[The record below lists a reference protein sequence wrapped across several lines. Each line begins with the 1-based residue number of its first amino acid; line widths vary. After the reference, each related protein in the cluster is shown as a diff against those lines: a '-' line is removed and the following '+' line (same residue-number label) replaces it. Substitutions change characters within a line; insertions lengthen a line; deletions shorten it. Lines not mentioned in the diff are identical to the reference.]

1 MVTVD
6 SRWIGLDAVQFMFP
20 PRVTF
25 VGNIQPARLRAY
37 LSDTLA
43 SAPSDDRL
51 FQRFQILVWPDTSR
65 SWKLTERPPNAGALA
80 TTEKVF
86 SILANISSEN
96 PLHLR
101 FGGDSQVLFYEWL
114 YELEYRIRGESLP
127 PILVSHFS
135 EKEA

>member
-86 SILANISSEN
+86 SILANIS
-96 PLHLR
+96 
-101 FGGDSQVLFYEWL
+101 
-114 YELEYRIRGESLP
+114 
-127 PILVSHFS
+127 
-135 EKEA
+135 